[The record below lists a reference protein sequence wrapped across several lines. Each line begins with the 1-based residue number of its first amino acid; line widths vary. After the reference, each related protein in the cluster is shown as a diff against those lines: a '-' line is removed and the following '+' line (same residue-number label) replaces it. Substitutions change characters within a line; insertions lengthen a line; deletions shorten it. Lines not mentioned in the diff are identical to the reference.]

1 MIINMK
7 SIINKFIVGSLILA
21 SGAGFTSCV
30 GDLDQEPKDP
40 SVVTSG
46 QFKDNPQE
54 YIAGL
59 LANCYAGMTISG
71 QGGAGESDITSPDAG
86 MSCYSRAVYMLN
98 EFPTDEV
105 AWIYFSDAGVEE
117 LVKATW
123 GSDNPVL
130 NLAYSRF
137 YTHIAVCNDFLRN
150 MKNLGEWDI
159 DPTQL
164 KSPDGTPMTDEIAQ
178 FCLEARALRAYSYFH
193 VIDFFGR
200 AAVAWDVDDNGNV
213 IPYGQIPPQAESR
226 AALYNKVVADLED
239 VLAKWPANHT
249 PKYGRIGKDAVR
261 GLLARFY
268 LNEKVFTD
276 GASDAG
282 WAKCWNMCQQI
293 ITDHNVG
300 SNHGLAK
307 DYLALFGAS
316 NDRFMPGK
324 AAPADNEILWGL
336 PYDHMNTQSYG
347 GSDFLVF
354 AALVDNSGKSLTE
367 GFCNKTWYGV
377 QSAWGCMHART
388 QFSNKF
394 DRNNDYRTFMWLT
407 ENAGFSINNTTI
419 SKFTDGYIPIK
430 FTNVAT
436 QADGTYFRTVD
447 SNGLNRIFP
456 GDPAQ
461 GVTINANNSF
471 VDTDLPLIRLAEIYL
486 TAAECTL
493 HGAGNSAQ
501 GMQYVRWVRERAGI
515 DTNIDALTADFI
527 LDERAREL
535 YWENVRRTDLVRNGK
550 FTGGDYNWNWK
561 NGVSGGGAIA
571 SHMNVYPIPS
581 AIVSSYG
588 AGKYIQNKGY

>member
-1 MIINMK
+1 MK

-336 PYDHMNTQSYG
+336 PYDHMDTQSYG

-354 AALVDNSGKSLTE
+354 AAIADNAGLEVGK

-377 QSAWGCMHART
+377 QSAWGCMHARE
-388 QFSNKF
+388 QFSQLF
-394 DRNNDYRTFMWLT
+394 DLAADARTYLWLT
-407 ENAGFSINNTTI
+407 DEDGYTITNKTI
-419 SKFTDGYIPIK
+419 SKFTDGWLPIK
-430 FTNVAT
+430 FTNVPA
-436 QADGTYFRTVD
+436 AANGEYYRFKDA
-447 SNGLNRIFP
+447 NGLNRISA
-456 GDPAQ
+456 GA
-461 GVTINANNSF
+461 GVDINANNSF
-471 VDTDLPLIRLAEIYL
+471 VDTDLPLIRLADVYL
-486 TAAECTL
+486 MAAECTL
-493 HGAGNSAQ
+493 HNAGNTTD
-501 GMQYVRWVRERAGI
+501 GLKYFNWVRARGGLAPVDG
-515 DTNIDALTADFI
+515 LTMQNVI
-527 LDERAREL
+527 DERAREL
-535 YWENVRRTDLVRNGK
+535 YWENVRRTDLIRFGLFAGNS
-550 FTGGDYNWNWK
+550 YNWNWK
-561 NGVSGGGAIA
+561 NGTSDGTAIA

-588 AGKYIQNKGY
+588 AGKYIQNDGYGK